1 MLSNQTRDRV
11 KKAFEPIPVALGR
24 VGLTP
29 DALTITGF
37 VMTVAGA
44 WLLGQQ
50 LWLAGGIV
58 VLVGGL
64 FDMFDG
70 TLARAT
76 GRVSRWGAFLDST
89 LDKGGEIIVYIGL
102 VAGLQ
107 QVGYLDAPVYAV
119 AALGASVMVSYTRAR
134 AEGLGF
140 AAGSGM
146 AAIGI
151 MPREVRL
158 VVLAVGLMLAGLLGT
173 DPCGGGDCG
182 GGSGGAALPLGMVV
196 IFVTL
201 GVIAIGATVTTLQ
214 RIIHVHRQASVPA
227 ERRPSE
233 QERS

>member
-1 MLSNQTRDRV
+1 MLSNDTRDRV

-24 VGLTP
+24 AGLTP
-29 DALTITGF
+29 DALTIIGF
-37 VMTVAGA
+37 GITIVGA
-44 WLLGQQ
+44 WLLSRQ
-50 LWLAGGIV
+50 LWLAGGVV
-58 VLVGGL
+58 VLAGGV

-89 LDKGGEIIVYIGL
+89 LDKAGEIVVYVGL

-140 AAGSGM
+140 SAGRGM
-146 AAIGI
+146 AAVGI

-158 VVLAVGLMLAGLLGT
+158 VVLTVGLVLAGLLGT

-182 GGSGGAALPLGMVV
+182 GGAGGAALPLGMLA

-201 GVIAIGATVTTLQ
+201 GIIAIGATVTTIQ
-214 RIIHVHRQASVPA
+214 RIVHVHRHASAPA
-227 ERRPSE
+227 ASRPSE
-233 QERS
+233 QEQS

>member
-11 KKAFEPIPVALGR
+11 KKAFEPIPIALGR
-24 VGLTP
+24 AGLTP
-29 DALTITGF
+29 DALTIIGF
-37 VMTVAGA
+37 GITIIGA

-50 LWLAGGIV
+50 LWLAGGLV
-58 VLVGGL
+58 VLAGGI
-64 FDMFDG
+64 FVMFDG

-76 GRVSRWGAFLDST
+76 GRVSPWGAYLDST
-89 LDKGGEIIVYIGL
+89 LDKAGEIIVYIGL

-140 AAGSGM
+140 APGSGM
-146 AAIGI
+146 AAVGI

-158 VVLAVGLMLAGLLGT
+158 VVLTIGLVVAGLLGT
-173 DPCGGGDCG
+173 SPDTGDCTTCA
-182 GGSGGAALPLGMVV
+182 GGAALPLGVLA
-196 IFVTL
+196 IFITL
-201 GVIAIGATVTTLQ
+201 AIIALGATISTVQ

-227 ERRPSE
+227 ESRPTE

>member
-1 MLSNQTRDRV
+1 MLSNQARERV

-29 DALTITGF
+29 DALTVIGFGIT
-37 VMTVAGA
+37 VVGA

-50 LWLAGGIV
+50 LWLAGGVV
-58 VLVGGL
+58 VLLGGI

-76 GRVSRWGAFLDST
+76 GRVSRWGAFLEST
-89 LDKGGEIIVYIGL
+89 LDKGGEIIVYVGL

-134 AEGLGF
+134 AEGLGVS
-140 AAGSGM
+140 AGSGM

-158 VVLAVGLMLAGLLGT
+158 VVLTVGLMLAGLLGT
-173 DPCGGGDCG
+173 SPDTGGCTDCA
-182 GGSGGAALPLGMVV
+182 GGAALPLGMLV
-196 IFVTL
+196 IFAPL
-201 GVIAIGATVTTLQ
+201 GVIAIGATATTVQ